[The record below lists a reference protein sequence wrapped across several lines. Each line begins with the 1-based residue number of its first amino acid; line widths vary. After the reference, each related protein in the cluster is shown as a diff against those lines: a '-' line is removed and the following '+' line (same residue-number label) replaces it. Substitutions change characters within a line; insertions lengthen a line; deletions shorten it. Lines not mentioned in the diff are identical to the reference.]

1 MNVST
6 AILAVL
12 VGVGFIMM
20 GVAKLAD
27 MKMMAEMRQ
36 HLGLPSVLFKLVGAL
51 EIIGGAGIMLGLHS
65 DLPIIGVLAGVGL
78 VGMTIGA
85 GFYHQKAGDDMKARL
100 PAVMAGSVTILYIIL
115 RIGSA

>member
-20 GVAKLAD
+20 GVGKLAD
-27 MKMMAEMRQ
+27 MKMMSDVRH
-36 HLGLPSVLFKLVGAL
+36 HLGLPSVLFKVIGAL
-51 EIIGGAGIMLGLHS
+51 EILGGIGIMLGLHS
-65 DLPIIGVLAGVGL
+65 DLATIGVLAGVGL

-85 GFYHQKAGDDMKARL
+85 GFYHQKAGDSMKGRL
-100 PAVMAGSVTILYIIL
+100 PAVIAGSLIILYIIL